1 MAKRDGIT
9 MWLDGE
15 KELYVNMQKRMDL
28 STKAGREALQKAGL
42 MIVAEAKENL
52 RRNGT
57 NASGFLMSSGKV
69 QKAKDDPDS
78 VDAGFFSKGSKGG
91 YAFYVEH
98 GRRAGGLPPVDE
110 IAQWLRKKHMTRKLS
125 KGTRHAIKS
134 AAAFVGKSVGDYIT
148 SLAWA
153 IAKKI
158 AKEGTQ
164 PHPFFKPAIESTKKD
179 VEKILKEA
187 IKKETDKN
195 E

>member
-1 MAKRDGIT
+1 MARRDGIT

-28 STKAGREALQKAGL
+28 STEAGRKALQTAGL
-42 MIVAEAKENL
+42 KIIATAKANL
-52 RRNGT
+52 RKNKSVVTGMLS
-57 NASGFLMSSGKV
+57 ASGKV

-78 VDAGFFSKGSKGG
+78 VDAGFFSRGTKGG
-91 YAFYVEH
+91 YAFYVEN

-164 PHPFFKPAIESTKKD
+164 PHPFFKPAIESTKKE

>member
-28 STKAGREALQKAGL
+28 STKAGREALQNAGL
-42 MIVAEAKENL
+42 KIVAEAKENL
-52 RRNGT
+52 RRNGS

-69 QKAKDDPDS
+69 QKAAGDPNS
-78 VDAGFFSKGSKGG
+78 VDAGFFSKGTKGG
-91 YAFYVEH
+91 YAFYVEN

-110 IAQWLRKKHMTRKLS
+110 IAQWLRKKHMTRRNVK
-125 KGTRHAIKS
+125 HAIKS
-134 AAAFVGKSVGDYIT
+134 AAVFVGKSVGDYIQ

-158 AKEGTQ
+158 AREGTT

-179 VEKILKEA
+179 VEQILKEA
-187 IKKETDKN
+187 IKKEIDKN